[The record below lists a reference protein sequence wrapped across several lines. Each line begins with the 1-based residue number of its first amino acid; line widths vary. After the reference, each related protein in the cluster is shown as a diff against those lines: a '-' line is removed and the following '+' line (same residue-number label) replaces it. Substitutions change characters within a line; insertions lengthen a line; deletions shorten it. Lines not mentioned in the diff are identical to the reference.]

1 MKNLELKDIQSV
13 YEKLKQSANLDFDN
27 GNYEQS
33 LKYIETCAEIAY
45 MFNWIYSD
53 EDLENLLKSISE
65 AVLPKVNSFSP
76 IKGKVVFY
84 DVFALDNRGL
94 TQQYIRALKNLDL
107 ELLFIFEGNDLS
119 HSKKIVDEISS
130 YPKAEFF
137 VVDHNLTRLDKMML
151 IFNKVV
157 SFRPE
162 KAFLHLYPSS
172 AVAVSVWN
180 VLSSVI
186 RYQVNLTDHAFW
198 LGSKCIN
205 YSLEFRNYGKTVSL
219 EKRGL
224 LPSQL
229 LFQPFYPITDCKPF
243 IGFPPQIKEDS
254 IKIFTGGAFY
264 KMYGKS
270 GLFFELIKILLAI
283 DTKVVLL
290 IAGGGD
296 VKPIND
302 FIDTYNFEDR
312 IFILGSRS
320 DITHVFENSD
330 IYLSTYP
337 LTGGLMGQYAAI
349 CSKPILSFTTPD
361 IPCNFIEGFVGWN
374 ITDDFNITHTNLVS
388 FKAYAK
394 LLILDV
400 SYRLNEGSNNA
411 KHIISPD
418 EFSKNLGEIFS
429 NNVPESSF
437 FKEKIDYEVF
447 TNYYLEC
454 ENNYLKQFNY
464 LMVSRL
470 KLKTFKFYPR
480 SFYSFR
486 LYKNIYQ
493 LITNKLFS

>member
-13 YEKLKQSANLDFDN
+13 YAKLKQSAKLEFDN
-27 GNYEQS
+27 RNYEQS

-53 EDLENLLKSISE
+53 EDLENLLTSISE
-65 AVLPKVNSFSP
+65 AVLPKDNSFSP

-94 TQQYIRALKNLDL
+94 TQQYIRALKSLDV
-107 ELLFIFEGNDLS
+107 ELLFIFEGNNLS

-130 YPKAEFF
+130 YSKADFF
-137 VVDHNLTRLDKMML
+137 VVDHNLTRVDKM
-151 IFNKVV
+151 IAISNKVA

-180 VLSSVI
+180 SLSSVI

-198 LGSKCIN
+198 LGTKSIN

-243 IGFPPQIKEDS
+243 IGFPSQVKEDS

-296 VKPIND
+296 VKPLND
-302 FIDTYNFEDR
+302 FIVTHNFEDR
-312 IFILGSRS
+312 IFLLGSRS

-337 LTGGLMGQYAAI
+337 LTGGLMGQYAAV
-349 CSKPILSFTTPD
+349 CSKPILSFTTSD

-374 ITDDFNITHTNLVS
+374 ITDNFNITHTNLES
-388 FKAYAK
+388 FEAYAK
-394 LLILDV
+394 RLILDIP
-400 SYRLNEGSNNA
+400 YRFNEGNNNA

-418 EFSKNLGEIFS
+418 EFSKNLAKIFS
-429 NNVPESSF
+429 NNVAESSF
-437 FKEKIDYEVF
+437 LKEEIDYDVF
-447 TNYYLEC
+447 TNYYLDC

-470 KLKTFKFYPR
+470 KLKAFKFYPR
-480 SFYSFR
+480 AFCSFR
-486 LYKNIYQ
+486 LYKDIYH
-493 LITNKLFS
+493 LLRNK